1 MTTYKALVDL
11 VVAGKGV
18 KAGSTFD
25 TSAEQ
30 AAPAVAFGLAEV
42 EHERK
47 PKPQA
52 KRSSRKA
59 S

>member
-18 KAGSTFD
+18 KAGETFE
-25 TSAEQ
+25 TTAEQ
-30 AAPAVAFGLAEV
+30 AAPAVSFGLAEAV
-42 EHERK
+42 KEK
-47 PKPQA
+47 ASA
-52 KRSSRKA
+52 KRGTRKA